1 MMWWAWLLVFLL
13 ILAAGGWWIWQRAR
27 ATWRSAKALSVA
39 ASELGASTSVLE
51 KAAERPPLDPPRLA
65 VFEHPETM
73 YRERTA
79 TRATVETE
87 RRTRREANLPPW
99 ARR

>member
-1 MMWWAWLLVFLL
+1 MTWWAWLLVFVG
-13 ILAAGGWWIWQRAR
+13 ILSGGGWWIWRRAR

-39 ASELGASTSVLE
+39 AGDLGAATALLDS
-51 KAAERPPLDPPRLA
+51 AAERPPLAPARLA

-79 TRATVETE
+79 TRAKVENE
-87 RRTRREANLPPW
+87 RRTRREANLPRW